1 MSMTVLSGVVAS
13 IFPWKLGLLL
23 DLVCKQIENNSAP
36 QQFKTQ
42 LIDSMVE
49 LALIT
54 VMVAITTFLRTT
66 SLKIWQEKISID
78 LRR

>member
-1 MSMTVLSGVVAS
+1 MIMTILSGMIAS

-23 DLVCKQIENNSAP
+23 DLVSKQIGNNVET
-36 QQFKTQ
+36 QQFKST

-49 LALIT
+49 IAIIT
-54 VMVAITTFLRTT
+54 IMIAVTTFLRST
-66 SLKIWQEKISID
+66 SLKIWQEQISID

>member
-1 MSMTVLSGVVAS
+1 VLSGVVAS

-23 DLVCKQIENNSAP
+23 DLVSKQIDNNVDT
-36 QQFKTQ
+36 QVFKQT

-49 LALIT
+49 IAIIT
-54 VMVAITTFLRTT
+54 FMIAASTFLRTT